1 MSWSIKVIKFRLG
14 ARLLVLRL
22 VKQSCIDVLVPLV
35 VAVHAA
41 PTAVTR
47 TYLIQLL
54 LMLHSGIKVSV
65 IGVCD
70 V

>member
-1 MSWSIKVIKFRLG
+1 MSGSIKVRGLRLG
-14 ARLLVLRL
+14 ARLLILRL
-22 VKQSCIDVLVPLV
+22 IKQSCIDVVVPLV

-47 TYLIQLL
+47 LQLIQLL
-54 LMLHSGIKVSV
+54 FMLHLGIKVSV
-65 IGVCD
+65 IGVRD